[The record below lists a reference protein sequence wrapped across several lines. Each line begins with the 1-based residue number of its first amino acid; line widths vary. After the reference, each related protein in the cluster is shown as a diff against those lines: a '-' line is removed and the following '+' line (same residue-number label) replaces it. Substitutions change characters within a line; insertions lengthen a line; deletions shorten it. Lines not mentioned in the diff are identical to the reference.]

1 MSVFFFCCTQQL
13 AAVNWPKCY
22 LRYAFCTC
30 LPRKLTANLRA
41 EQLPSCRW
49 KTVKCTVQSVQLK
62 ITAAAAEDDF
72 ELSAILL
79 EFRKNK
85 PLR

>member
-1 MSVFFFCCTQQL
+1 
-13 AAVNWPKCY
+13 
-22 LRYAFCTC
+22 
-30 LPRKLTANLRA
+30 
-41 EQLPSCRW
+41 
-49 KTVKCTVQSVQLK
+49 VQSVQLK

-85 PLR
+85 PLRS